1 MDLNTLWFILII
13 VLFSGFFV
21 LEGFDYGVGTLLP
34 FVAKNDTERRV
45 VLNTIGPHWDANEV
59 WLLTA
64 GGAIFAAFPNWYATL
79 FSGFYLALFLIL
91 LALII
96 RGVAIDFRSKKDEAG
111 WRKTWD
117 ILFCVGSLLP
127 ALLFGVAVSNLM
139 TGVPID
145 ANMEYA
151 GNFFTLLTPFT
162 LLGGVTF
169 LLVLTFHGMLFLGLK
184 NGVASIEDRIKAL
197 SPKLGI
203 IMLVVTVLWVVYAA
217 FTTNL
222 ITNGIIPIVTVA
234 LAAVL
239 LIAAVLLQIKGFTGK
254 AFICS
259 SLAIV
264 MVTVTAFAS
273 MFPNVMISTTSP
285 DFSLNIYNA
294 SSSPY
299 TLKIMTIV
307 ALTAVPVVLLYL
319 AWSYWIFRARVT
331 EKDLHY

>member
-79 FSGFYLALFLIL
+79 FSGFYLALFFIL
-91 LALII
+91 LALIV
-96 RGVAIDFRSKKDEAG
+96 RGVAIDFRSKKEDPS

-117 ILFCVGSLLP
+117 ILFFVGSFLP
-127 ALLFGVAVSNLM
+127 AVLFGVAVSNFM

-151 GNFFTLLTPFT
+151 GTFFTLLTPFT

-184 NGVASIEDRIKAL
+184 NGVASIEERIKAL

-222 ITNGIIPIVTVA
+222 LTNGIIPIVTVA

-239 LIAAVLLQIKGFTGK
+239 LIAAVVLQAKGSTGK

-264 MVTVTAFAS
+264 MVTITAFAS
-273 MFPNVMISTTSP
+273 MFPNVMISTTAP
-285 DFSLNIYNA
+285 EFSLTIYNA

-307 ALTAVPVVLLYL
+307 ALTAVPVVLVYL
-319 AWSYWIFRARVT
+319 AWSYWIFRKRVT

>member
-1 MDLNTLWFILII
+1 MDLNILWFILIV
-13 VLFSGFFV
+13 VLWSGFFV

-34 FVAKNDTERRV
+34 FIAKNDTERRV

-64 GGAIFAAFPNWYATL
+64 GGAIFAAFPHWYATL
-79 FSGFYLALFLIL
+79 FSGFYLALFFIL

-96 RGVAIDFRSKKDEAG
+96 RGVAIDFRSKKEDES

-117 ILFCVGSLLP
+117 ILFFVGSFLP
-127 ALLFGVAVSNLM
+127 AVLFGVAVSNFM

-169 LLVLTFHGMLFLGLK
+169 LLVLTYHGMLFLGLK
-184 NGVASIEDRIKAL
+184 NGVAVIEERIKAL
-197 SPKLGI
+197 SPKLGLV
-203 IMLVVTVLWVVYAA
+203 MLVVTVLWVVYAA

-222 ITNGIIPIVTVA
+222 LTNGIIPIIAVA

-239 LIAAVLLQIKGFTGK
+239 LIASVLLQIKGSTGK

-259 SLAIV
+259 SLAII
-264 MVTVTAFAS
+264 MVAVTAFSS
-273 MFPNVMISTTSP
+273 MFPNVMISTTAP
-285 DFSLNIYNA
+285 EYSLTIYNA

-307 ALTAVPVVLLYL
+307 ALTVVPIVLLYL
-319 AWSYWIFRARVT
+319 AWSYWIFRKRVT

>member
-1 MDLNTLWFILII
+1 VDLNTLWFILIV

-34 FVAKNDTERRV
+34 FIAGNDTERRV

-79 FSGFYLALFLIL
+79 FSGFYLALFFIL
-91 LALII
+91 LALIV
-96 RGVAIDFRSKKDEAG
+96 RGVAIDFRSKRDEPS

-117 ILFCVGSLLP
+117 ILFCVGSFLP
-127 ALLFGVAVSNLM
+127 AVLFGVAVSNLM

-151 GNFFTLLTPFT
+151 GSFFTLLTPFT

-184 NGVASIEDRIKAL
+184 NGVAAIEGRIRTL
-197 SPKLGI
+197 SPKLGLV
-203 IMLVVTVLWVVYAA
+203 MLVVTVLWVVYAA
-217 FTTNL
+217 FTTRL
-222 ITNGIIPIVTVA
+222 LHNGILPIATVA
-234 LAAVL
+234 LAALL
-239 LIAAVLLQIKGFTGK
+239 LIASVLLQMKGSTGK
-254 AFICS
+254 AFVCS

-273 MFPNVMISTTSP
+273 MFPIVMISTTSP
-285 DFSLNIYNA
+285 DFSLTIYNA

-307 ALTAVPVVLLYL
+307 ALTAVPVVLGYL
-319 AWSYWIFRARVT
+319 AWSYWVFRKRVT